1 MKMTVIFL
9 TYLFI
14 IMCSS
19 TLSSSSSKP
28 NNLDSIVSEL
38 VELNKLA
45 GKSPESIMVLVS
57 RMSSSLEAVQNKEAK
72 FFNRVERNCK
82 SGNQIVKGYI
92 EKLNSDLVEVKVT
105 IDQAIKR
112 SAEAQESKKTYK
124 TQVTSLKTK
133 FEDLG
138 KAINKEWEKFRLFAS
153 ENEQKLVTIKYV
165 KDIITDELLTKH
177 SRGGRPRPGQ
187 NSQLKY
193 HNNKFVYSAS
203 GPLERDIPEPK
214 LLKKKSKNKNKS
226 KKKPSNRNSKGRGR
240 EKDVPQSIL
249 DRFNKNKNSFV
260 QIDTQEFSQRVE
272 DLKTMLG
279 ELSSKESVY
288 STMALT
294 LLEVAERKGFS
305 NFKLLQKLVEIF
317 EKLEKNLT
325 NFRTSWEKSEKKIIK
340 DIEIQ
345 IKSVKQQI
353 RTIMGMYKEASS
365 IVKETRDF
373 VASSEK
379 NKNSIQSSIER
390 NMMQVSHWDK
400 ICKYEAKLKAN
411 SFNWST
417 SLMHKINKLSADVS
431 RI

>member
-19 TLSSSSSKP
+19 TLSSSSSKH

-45 GKSPESIMVLVS
+45 GKSPESILVLVS

-112 SAEAQESKKTYK
+112 SAEAQESKKSYK

-177 SRGGRPRPGQ
+177 SRGGRPRPAHTQ
-187 NSQLKY
+187 PRPAHTQPRPAY
-193 HNNKFVYSAS
+193 TQPRPAYTQ
-203 GPLERDIPEPK
+203 P
-214 LLKKKSKNKNKS
+214 
-226 KKKPSNRNSKGRGR
+226 KKPLTLSRGR
-240 EKDVPQSIL
+240 EKEVPQFIL
-249 DRFNKNKNSFV
+249 DRFNKNKRSFM

-379 NKNSIQSSIER
+379 NKKSIQSSIER

>member
-177 SRGGRPRPGQ
+177 SRGGRPRPAHTQ
-187 NSQLKY
+187 PRPAHRQRRPA
-193 HNNKFVYSAS
+193 HTQ
-203 GPLERDIPEPK
+203 P
-214 LLKKKSKNKNKS
+214 
-226 KKKPSNRNSKGRGR
+226 KKPSILFRGR
-240 EKDVPQSIL
+240 EKEVPQFIL
-249 DRFNKNKNSFV
+249 DKLNKNKRSFM

>member
-14 IMCSS
+14 IMCSN

-45 GKSPESIMVLVS
+45 GKSSESIMVLVS

-112 SAEAQESKKTYK
+112 SAEAQESKKSYK

-177 SRGGRPRPGQ
+177 SRGGSHKPAHKQPRPTYTQ
-187 NSQLKY
+187 PRPAYTQ
-193 HNNKFVYSAS
+193 
-203 GPLERDIPEPK
+203 PK
-214 LLKKKSKNKNKS
+214 M
-226 KKKPSNRNSKGRGR
+226 PSITVLNRGR
-240 EKDVPQSIL
+240 EKDVPQFIK
-249 DRFNKNKNSFV
+249 DRFNKNKRSFV
-260 QIDTQEFSQRVE
+260 QIDTQELSQRVE

-325 NFRTSWEKSEKKIIK
+325 NFRTSWEKSQKKIIK

-353 RTIMGMYKEASS
+353 RSIMGMYKEASS

-379 NKNSIQSSIER
+379 NKKSIQSTIER

-400 ICKYEAKLKAN
+400 ICNYEAKLKAN